1 MRFSFNKYIFSNRKH
16 VVWKSSI
23 GENTL
28 GNKMKELSELTQIIV
43 WGLPLSPCWTEM
55 DLRHATLCLSQ
66 NTNQKSIRSY
76 SKTDGT
82 KMQAMS
88 KVLSNIITQILVM
101 VSSNMCIARRNC
113 YTLLKVS
120 QWLWDE
126 ELQWKQL
133 FLCLDFQISS

>member
-1 MRFSFNKYIFSNRKH
+1 M
-16 VVWKSSI
+16 VWKSSI
-23 GENTL
+23 GKNTL
-28 GNKMKELSELTQIIV
+28 GNKMKELSELAQLSKTYTDHCLRATTIILLDRN
-43 WGLPLSPCWTEM
+43 GFEA
-55 DLRHATLCLSQ
+55 RHIMSISGH
-66 NTNQKSIRSY
+66 KSEGSIRSY

-88 KVLSNIITQILVM
+88 KVLSNIITTNTG
-101 VSSNMCIARRNC
+101 SNMCIARRNC